1 MVLSLVGMMG
11 SGKSSVG
18 RELSAL
24 LRCPFIDLDSYIE
37 KREGRSIPEIFRE
50 GGEAH
55 FRALELSALREV
67 ISQWSSSEVPA
78 RHGSPAPGSFLENTD
93 FCTQSGRSVDLVL
106 ALGGGTPTNPEC
118 AQIISDETLCIY
130 LKASSETL
138 LSHLEGENTAS
149 RPMLGGAASPDAP
162 DSSESAPGSECIN
175 RRILDS
181 RLKELLRGR
190 EAIYEKTARHTLVTD
205 GQSVKQ
211 ISLQIANLL

>member
-24 LRCPFIDLDSYIE
+24 LDCPFIDLDSYIE
-37 KREGRSIPEIFRE
+37 KREGHSIPEIFRE
-50 GGEAH
+50 EGEAG

-67 ISQWSSSEVPA
+67 ISKQSGSAAVPA
-78 RHGSPAPGSFLENTD
+78 RHGSPAPGSASTVSPA
-93 FCTQSGRSVDLVL
+93 QSSCPVNLVL

-118 AQIISDETLCIY
+118 AEIISAQTLCIY
-130 LKASSETL
+130 LKASPETL
-138 LSHLEGENTAS
+138 LSHLEGENAAS
-149 RPMLGGAASPDAP
+149 RPMLGGAASPNASV
-162 DSSESAPGSECIN
+162 SSESAPGPECIN
-175 RRILDS
+175 RRILGS

-190 EAIYEKTARHTLVTD
+190 EAIYEKTARHSIVTD

-211 ISLQIANLL
+211 ISLQIANLLK

>member
-24 LRCPFIDLDSYIE
+24 LDCPFIDLDSYIE

-50 GGEAH
+50 EGEAH

-78 RHGSPAPGSFLENTD
+78 RHGSPASGSASTVSPA
-93 FCTQSGRSVDLVL
+93 QSSSPINLVL

-118 AQIISDETLCIY
+118 AHIISAQTLCIY
-130 LKASSETL
+130 LKASPETL

-149 RPMLGGAASPDAP
+149 RPMLDGAASSDAP
-162 DSSESAPGSECIN
+162 ASCESASEPECIN
-175 RRILDS
+175 RRILES
-181 RLKELLRGR
+181 RIKELLKGR
-190 EAIYEKTARHTLVTD
+190 EAIYEKTARHSIVTD

>member
-24 LRCPFIDLDSYIE
+24 LGCPFVDLDSYIE

-50 GGEAH
+50 EGEAH
-55 FRALELSALREV
+55 FRALEFSALREV
-67 ISQWSSSEVPA
+67 ISQQS
-78 RHGSPAPGSFLENTD
+78 GSPAPGSFLENTD
-93 FCTQSGRSVDLVL
+93 SCTQCGRSVGLVL

-118 AQIISDETLCIY
+118 AEIISDETLCIY
-130 LKASSETL
+130 LKASPETL

-162 DSSESAPGSECIN
+162 ASSESASEPKCIN
-175 RRILDS
+175 RRILEA

-205 GQSVKQ
+205 GLSVKE
-211 ISLQIANLL
+211 IALKIVETAL

>member
-18 RELSAL
+18 RELAAL

-67 ISQWSSSEVPA
+67 ISQWSSSP
-78 RHGSPAPGSFLENTD
+78 
-93 FCTQSGRSVDLVL
+93 LVL

-118 AQIISDETLCIY
+118 AEIISDETLCIY

-149 RPMLGGAASPDAP
+149 RPMLGAAASPDAP